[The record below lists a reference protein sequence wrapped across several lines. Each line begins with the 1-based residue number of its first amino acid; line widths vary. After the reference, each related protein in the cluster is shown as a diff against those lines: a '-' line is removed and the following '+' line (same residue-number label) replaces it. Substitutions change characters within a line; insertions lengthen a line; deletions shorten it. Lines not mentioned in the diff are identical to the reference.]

1 MTLSQ
6 EQSWRYEIWDRTTGY
21 TGKNLTGA
29 IGGNLAWQK
38 NQAIKGQGSIDAVQ
52 NTDGPLLNVFIR
64 PVLTL
69 DDGVERGHPYGLW
82 VPSFPKR
89 SFTSSSWTG
98 TVDLVSLEAIL
109 SFTSAASVLNTNN
122 SITVTLAA
130 GTVITDWVKNLLTK
144 MGFTQFAIQSSSKTA
159 NAPMSWTNGETVL
172 QVINDALQSNLGYSS
187 IYSDMNGT
195 LRADPYVLPAD
206 RPESFS
212 QLRPFDVN
220 GTPRFLSVFDFTDN
234 APNVP
239 NQVRAVGQS
248 VGWLPGQT
256 AVSVNN
262 DPTSP
267 YSVQNRGYVVE
278 KVYTDVSA
286 LSQEA
291 VQSYAH
297 QQLLNLSKDGRKA
310 EIKFLHLPGAAL
322 NQVVR
327 FNTPRAGAPMM
338 TTVDALSVDTSPS
351 GVAGATLTAVTAVQ
365 DDTLQ

>member
-21 TGKNLTGA
+21 TGKDLTGV

-38 NQAIKGQGSIDAVQ
+38 NQAIKGQGSLNVAQ
-52 NTDGPLLNVFIR
+52 NSDGPLLNVLIR

-69 DDGVERGHPYGLW
+69 NDGVVGGHPNGLW

-89 SFTSSSWTG
+89 SFASSSWTG
-98 TVDLVSLEAIL
+98 TVDLVSQEAIL
-109 SFTSAASVLNTNN
+109 SYTSAASVLNTNN
-122 SITVTLAA
+122 SITVNLDS
-130 GTVITDWVKNLLTK
+130 GTVVTDWITNLLTK
-144 MGFTQFAIQSSSKTA
+144 MGFTQFAVQASTKTA
-159 NAPMSWTNGETVL
+159 SAPMSWTNGETAL
-172 QVINDALQSNLGYSS
+172 QVINSVLQDILGYSS

-195 LRADPYVLPAD
+195 LRCNPYVLPAD
-206 RPESFS
+206 RSESFG
-212 QLRPFDVN
+212 QRRPFDVN
-220 GTPRFLSVFDFTDN
+220 GTPQFLTAFDFTDN

-262 DPTSP
+262 DPASP

-278 KVYTDVSA
+278 KVYTDVTA
-286 LSQEA
+286 LSQDA

-297 QQLLNLSKDGRKA
+297 QQLLNLSADGRKA
-310 EIKFLHLPGAAL
+310 EVKFLHLPGAAL
-322 NQVVR
+322 NQVFH
-327 FNTPRAGAPMM
+327 FNTPRAGAPMFATM
-338 TTVDALSVDTSPS
+338 DALSVDLAPT
-351 GVAGATLTAVTAVQ
+351 GVSGATLTAVTSVQ
-365 DDTLQ
+365 DDTAA